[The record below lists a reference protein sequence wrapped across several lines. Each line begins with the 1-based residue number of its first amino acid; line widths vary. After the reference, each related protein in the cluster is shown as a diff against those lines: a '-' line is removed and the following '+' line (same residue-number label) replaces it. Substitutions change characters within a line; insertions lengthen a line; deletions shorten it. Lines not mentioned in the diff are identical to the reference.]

1 MLGARLG
8 RADALADEPSLVL
21 HKGRYAAYR
30 THLYVPGPTGVPRP
44 LRRTVTTSL
53 ARGRPSV
60 AGVVVPAML
69 AASGEDAVRRFVE
82 FFTATIRNAN
92 TRAAYARAVCGF
104 LDWCDARGIDR
115 LERVGPVVVAG
126 WVEELQWSRSAP
138 TVKQN
143 LAAVRMLFDWL
154 VTGHIVQVNPAASVR
169 GPRHVIK
176 KGKTP
181 VLTAEECRRLLQSID
196 KSTISD
202 LRDRALIGVMVYS
215 FARVSATVSMNVGDF
230 YPSGTRWMIRL
241 HEKGGKFH
249 EVPAHHRAA
258 EFAHAYIAG
267 SGIGEDH
274 RSPLFRTLDRH
285 RRLTPYRL
293 TRGDVLR
300 MIKRRAA
307 AAGLPT
313 RITCHTFRATG
324 ITAYLE
330 AGGTLE
336 HAQVIAAHES
346 PRTTRLYDRRAD
358 ALTLD
363 EIERIQI

>member
-1 MLGARLG
+1 
-8 RADALADEPSLVL
+8 
-21 HKGRYAAYR
+21 
-30 THLYVPGPTGVPRP
+30 
-44 LRRTVTTSL
+44 VTTEL
-53 ARGRPSV
+53 IRTYPGV
-60 AGVVVPAML
+60 AGFPLPAVL
-69 AASGEDAVRRFVE
+69 VASGEDAIRRFVE
-82 FFTATIRNAN
+82 FFTATIRNPH
-92 TRAAYARAVCGF
+92 TRAAYARAVSGF
-104 LDWCDARGIDR
+104 LDWCDARGVDR
-115 LERVGPVVVAG
+115 LERIGPVVVAA

-138 TVKQN
+138 TIKQH
-143 LAAVRMLFDWL
+143 LAAVRVLFDWL
-154 VTGHIVQVNPAASVR
+154 VTGHIVSVNPAASVR
-169 GPRHVIK
+169 GPRHIVK

-181 VLTAEECRRLLQSID
+181 VLTADECRRLLLNID
-196 KSTISD
+196 TSTISG
-202 LRDRALIGVMVYS
+202 LRDRSLIGIMVYS
-215 FARVSATVSMNVGDF
+215 FARVSATVGMNVGDF

-258 EFAHAYIAG
+258 EFAHAYIAAA
-267 SGIGEDH
+267 GIGPDH
-274 RSPLFRTLDRH
+274 RSPLFRSLDRN
-285 RRLTPYRL
+285 RRLTRDRL

-300 MIKRRAA
+300 MVKRRAA

-336 HAQVIAAHES
+336 HAQAIAAHES

-358 ALTLD
+358 TLTLD